1 MYRCTTCGMSS
12 RAGRGRSPRPAAW
25 RRLLDQARRGWAL
38 GALTLEGAA
47 ARARQGRAGQGAAAA
62 GRYPGWVP
70 GCPDPRGRGR
80 ARRDELGKVL
90 PLLGELPFLPA
101 EAFRLQRCVEL
112 AASLPPPLAE
122 RLEALVLAGG
132 RALATARQGGRL
144 RTLAGFAGAL
154 PARVG
159 QAAFQRLN
167 RLHNSVA

>member
-1 MYRCTTCGMSS
+1 
-12 RAGRGRSPRPAAW
+12 
-25 RRLLDQARRGWAL
+25 
-38 GALTLEGAA
+38 
-47 ARARQGRAGQGAAAA
+47 
-62 GRYPGWVP
+62 
-70 GCPDPRGRGR
+70 
-80 ARRDELGKVL
+80 VL
-90 PLLGELPFLPA
+90 PLLGDTQGLPA

-132 RALATARQGGRL
+132 RALAAARQGGRL